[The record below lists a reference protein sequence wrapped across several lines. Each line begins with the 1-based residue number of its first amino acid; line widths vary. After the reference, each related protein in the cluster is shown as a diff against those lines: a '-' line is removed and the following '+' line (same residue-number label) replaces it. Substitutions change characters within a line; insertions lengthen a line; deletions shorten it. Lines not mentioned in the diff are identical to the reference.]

1 MSIYS
6 SVLKFKK
13 KYPWTI
19 AWHLKRHSK
28 VVENIIDK
36 DEKILYTFCG
46 QRNDTNM
53 LFDSCVVAVTNK
65 RIIVGEKR
73 ALFGYYLIT
82 ISTELFNDLK
92 ITTGIIWGRIEIDT
106 VKENLF
112 ISNVDKKA
120 MDEIETK
127 VHEIMLKN
135 KRRLREKKEKE
146 ESENKNKEE

>member
-1 MSIYS
+1 MIYEKA
-6 SVLKFKK
+6 LKFKR
-13 KYPWTI
+13 KYPWTV
-19 AWHLKRHSK
+19 AWHLKKHAK
-28 VVENIIDK
+28 VVEEIIDK

-73 ALFGYYLIT
+73 ALFGYFLLT

-92 ITTGIIWGRIEIDT
+92 ISTGIIWGRIEIDT

-112 ISNVDKKA
+112 ISNIDKKA
-120 MDEIETK
+120 MDEIETN

-135 KRRLREKKEKE
+135 KRRLKSLEKE
-146 ESENKNKEE
+146 NSDTN